1 MVKAYV
7 YTDGASRGNPG
18 ESASGYIILDISHSP
33 ICERVF
39 YNGICTNNVAEYSAI
54 IAALR
59 KALSIGSEEVIL
71 HSDSQLVVNQLSG
84 AYKVR
89 SRGLRVLNS
98 EAKLLL
104 RKFKS
109 YELLNVP
116 RENREIS
123 AVDKKLN
130 AFLDRKLKEKHKY
143 SEE

>member
-1 MVKAYV
+1 MKTYV

-18 ESASGYIILDISHSP
+18 ESASGYMILDASRSL

-39 YNGICTNNVAEYSAI
+39 YNGLCTNNVAEYGAV

-59 KALSIGSEEVIL
+59 KALSIGSEEITL

-84 AYKVR
+84 AYKVKN
-89 SRGLRVLNS
+89 RGLRSLNA
-98 EAKLLL
+98 EAKALLS
-104 RKFKS
+104 KFKS

-130 AFLDRKLKEKHKY
+130 AFLDRKLKAKLNI
-143 SEE
+143 

>member
-1 MVKAYV
+1 MKVYI

-18 ESASGYIILDISHSP
+18 ESASGYLILDASHSL

-39 YNGICTNNVAEYSAI
+39 YNGVCTNNVAEYSAI
-54 IAALR
+54 IAALK
-59 KALSIGSEEVIL
+59 KALSIGSEEIVL

-84 AYKVR
+84 GYKVR
-89 SRGLRVLNS
+89 NKGLRSLNS
-98 EAKLLL
+98 DAKALLK
-104 RKFKS
+104 KFKS

-130 AFLDRKLKEKHKY
+130 SFLDRKFKEKYKY

>member
-1 MVKAYV
+1 MKAYV

-18 ESASGYIILDISHSP
+18 ESASGYMILDSSHSP

-39 YNGICTNNVAEYSAI
+39 YNGVCTNNVAEYSAI

-59 KALSIGSEEVIL
+59 KALSIGSDEVIL

-89 SRGLRVLNS
+89 SRGLRSLNS
-98 EAKLLL
+98 ESKALL
-104 RKFKS
+104 RKFKC

-116 RENREIS
+116 RENREIG
-123 AVDKKLN
+123 AVDRKLN

-143 SEE
+143 SKE